1 MEPIKGVKIPIYTLD
16 YLEKVADL
24 IYFDGP
30 LLSWFKDQASHDF
43 LFYWVDT
50 DGQYNRWL
58 VFRTTNEHIE
68 KYIKQ
73 RRTLFDI
80 VTKPVDGFLYS
91 VDIAVHGNELVYENV
106 HIVTPSILP
115 ESYLPGIDSYYEDA
129 PVFVRRET
137 DARPDNYIIQIDRE
151 WSLDDFHGLP
161 QTYSQVYSFIY
172 NLQVNKD
179 GRPISQKEKEA
190 FSHYPWRGGF
200 SAVNFYKDLQSLI
213 PTQYKPRV
221 TRLQYASPGFIE
233 LELFTPISASIRES
247 IHAYLSS
254 AGELDEMY
262 KLIMKFQKEHS
273 FSRNKIEEN
282 QIIPEIMEIIV
293 QLTGDF
299 ASLLKYEYIE
309 ATNRLTSNR
318 LLTLRIVLSYFRR
331 VKILAEYQIEGR
343 ATY

>member
-1 MEPIKGVKIPIYTLD
+1 MQRALMEPIKGVKIPIYTLD

-115 ESYLPGIDSYYEDA
+115 ESYLPGIDSYYDCLLYTS
-129 PVFVRRET
+129 PSPR
-137 DARPDNYIIQIDRE
+137 D
-151 WSLDDFHGLP
+151 GLLSRMP
-161 QTYSQVYSFIY
+161 
-172 NLQVNKD
+172 
-179 GRPISQKEKEA
+179 
-190 FSHYPWRGGF
+190 
-200 SAVNFYKDLQSLI
+200 
-213 PTQYKPRV
+213 
-221 TRLQYASPGFIE
+221 
-233 LELFTPISASIRES
+233 
-247 IHAYLSS
+247 SS
-254 AGELDEMY
+254 A
-262 KLIMKFQKEHS
+262 
-273 FSRNKIEEN
+273 
-282 QIIPEIMEIIV
+282 
-293 QLTGDF
+293 
-299 ASLLKYEYIE
+299 
-309 ATNRLTSNR
+309 
-318 LLTLRIVLSYFRR
+318 
-331 VKILAEYQIEGR
+331 
-343 ATY
+343 